1 MSNNKM
7 KYVIFPDGNYLV
19 TVDDWDGK
27 PYVFE
32 VSGAAIAAH
41 LRREALLT
49 RELDEQYNDVMNG
62 DLNEL

>member
-19 TVDDWDGK
+19 TVEDYDGK
-27 PYVFE
+27 PYTFE

-41 LRREALLT
+41 LRTEALLT
-49 RELDEQYNDVMNG
+49 REWDEQYNDVMNG